1 MFRVVFQRASFAMLA
16 MLVILTAPPLAAQE
30 SPQATDVTSAQIQ
43 KFINALPRDRVS
55 DRAIRTVEVIGDY
68 RVGVYGVFRPR
79 EFPGGA
85 NLHPVNTTEIYYMIE
100 GVATLVTGGSLIDS
114 TPAPT
119 GSSLRGSGIEGGVS
133 RRVTK
138 GDVIIIPGHTPH
150 WFSELETDVE
160 YLIFRPDPDNRI
172 PLR

>member
-79 EFPGGA
+79 SGDVGHGGLADRLYPRAHRQQSTGLGNRGRCFPSGHQGGRHH
-85 NLHPVNTTEIYYMIE
+85 HPRPH
-100 GVATLVTGGSLIDS
+100 AALVQRTRD
-114 TPAPT
+114 
-119 GSSLRGSGIEGGVS
+119 R
-133 RRVTK
+133 RRVS
-138 GDVIIIPGHTPH
+138 D
-150 WFSELETDVE
+150 LQA
-160 YLIFRPDPDNRI
+160 
-172 PLR
+172 